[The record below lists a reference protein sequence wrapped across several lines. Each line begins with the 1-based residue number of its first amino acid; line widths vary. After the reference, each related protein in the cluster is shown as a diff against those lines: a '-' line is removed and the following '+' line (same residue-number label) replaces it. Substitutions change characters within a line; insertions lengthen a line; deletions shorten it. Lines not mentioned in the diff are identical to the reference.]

1 MKDYTTI
8 VKSLLKN
15 EISNPQIFNDF
26 KTQIIQLIKKVFRKV
41 FGRDV
46 EKSFKKYYGD
56 DYLEDI
62 FGEFLL
68 RLTQKRNNI
77 LNLDF
82 INEAYLFVIIQNI
95 IYMMLN

>member
-15 EISNPQIFNDF
+15 EISDPQFFNNF

-46 EKSFKKYYGD
+46 EKSFKK
-56 DYLEDI
+56 
-62 FGEFLL
+62 
-68 RLTQKRNNI
+68 I
-77 LNLDF
+77 LWG
-82 INEAYLFVIIQNI
+82 
-95 IYMMLN
+95 

>member
-46 EKSFKKYYGD
+46 EKSFKK
-56 DYLEDI
+56 
-62 FGEFLL
+62 
-68 RLTQKRNNI
+68 I
-77 LNLDF
+77 LWG
-82 INEAYLFVIIQNI
+82 
-95 IYMMLN
+95 

>member
-1 MKDYTTI
+1 MILKLKLYN
-8 VKSLLKN
+8 LL
-15 EISNPQIFNDF
+15 
-26 KTQIIQLIKKVFRKV
+26 KKVFRKV

-68 RLTQKRNNI
+68 KLTQKRNNI

-95 IYMMLN
+95 IYMILN

>member
-26 KTQIIQLIKKVFRKV
+26 KTQIIRLIKKVFKKV

-46 EKSFKKYYGD
+46 EKGFKKYYGD